1 MSELLFM
8 KPFCREVIWGGTAL
22 HDRYGY
28 ETSGDH
34 TGEAWVVS
42 DRPEGKS
49 IVTKGE
55 FKGKTLKELW
65 DEHRELFGNIEGED
79 FPLLIKLI
87 DAHDHLSVQVH
98 PDDEYARVNENDV
111 GKTECWYVV
120 DCDDNADIVIGHHA
134 KTRDELKN
142 LINEGKWDD
151 LLKVRPIHKG
161 DFFFIPSGTVHAIR
175 SGTIILEIQQNSNL
189 TYRLYDYGR
198 LQDGKPRELHLD
210 KSIDVINCPHIDEKT
225 ENEVVTGHGY
235 TSQILVSCPLF
246 EVQKWEIESDAEP
259 VLIKKD
265 DRFLTVNVLE
275 GSGTVNGEP
284 VSMGDHFIAPADVK
298 ELKIMGKIKVIT
310 SHI

>member
-28 ETSGDH
+28 ETEGDH

-42 DRPEGKS
+42 DRPEGQSVVKN
-49 IVTKGE
+49 GE

-120 DCDDNADIVIGHHA
+120 DCDDNADIVIGHKA
-134 KTRDELKN
+134 QSKDELREM
-142 LINEGKWDD
+142 IRGERWDD
-151 LLKVRPIHKG
+151 LINVMPIHKG

-175 SGTIILEIQQNSNL
+175 KGTLILEVQQNSNL

-198 LQDGKPRELHLD
+198 LQDGKPRELHID
-210 KSIDVINCPHIDEKT
+210 KSIDVIPCP
-225 ENEVVTGHGY
+225 
-235 TSQILVSCPLF
+235 QIYKETKKEPVCGEGFMRQVLVECPLF
-246 EVQKWEIESDAEP
+246 TVEKLE
-259 VLIKKD
+259 IKKPKTEVNVQNND
-265 DRFLTVNVLE
+265 GFLAVNVLE
-275 GSGTVNGEP
+275 GSGTVNGDKI
-284 VSMGDHFIAPADVK
+284 SMGDHFIAPSDVK
-298 ELKIMGKIKVIT
+298 ELNITGNLKLIT